1 MDRTFS
7 ATPRPY
13 GAVHFLI
20 LGGIL
25 LLSVAFAFAI
35 RKASPKKLL
44 RLLFVF
50 GVGMLLAEVWK
61 QWFAA
66 KYVYAGVRSMWFF
79 PWQLCSMA
87 MYCSTLV
94 PFLKGKAQDAVLV
107 FLCTFSV
114 VGAVFALLFP
124 EDMMRPQILLFC
136 HSFLYHT
143 VMLLEGLAALRIL
156 KSRKKAPFYPALL
169 LFLGMAAIAEL
180 VNVLSHRIVRN
191 IRYEANMFYI
201 TPFYPSEQPVF
212 SAIAAHAGV
221 AVEIFV
227 YLGAIALAA
236 FLLYIPESRWLSRGT
251 ENRDDKTSSDM
262 ES

>member
-136 HSFLYHT
+136 HSFLYHA
-143 VMLLEGLAALRIL
+143 VMVFEGILALRVL
-156 KSRKKAPFYPALL
+156 RQRKKAPFLPALV
-169 LFLGMAAIAEL
+169 LFLCMAAVAEAINVFSHL
-180 VNVLSHRIVRN
+180 VINDV
-191 IRYEANMFYI
+191 RYESNMFYI
-201 TPFYPSEQPVF
+201 TPFYPSTQFVF
-212 SAIAAHAGV
+212 SAIAKHAGI
-221 AVEIFV
+221 AVEIFA
-227 YLGAIALAA
+227 YLGAIALGAY
-236 FLLYIPESRWLSRGT
+236 LLYLAQFPRKR
-251 ENRDDKTSSDM
+251 
-262 ES
+262 

>member
-7 ATPRPY
+7 ATPQPY

-25 LLSVAFAFAI
+25 LLSAAFALAI

-50 GVGMLLAEVWK
+50 GVCMLLAEAWK

-66 KYVYAGVRSMWFF
+66 KYVFAGIRSMWFF

-87 MYCSTLV
+87 MYCSALA
-94 PFLKGKAQDAVLV
+94 PFLKGRAQDAVLV

-136 HSFLYHT
+136 HSFLYHA
-143 VMLLEGLAALRIL
+143 VMLLEGLTAFRIL
-156 KSRKKAPFYPALL
+156 RQRGKASFFPALIL
-169 LFLGMAAIAEL
+169 YLCMAAVAEC
-180 VNVLSHRIVRN
+180 VNVASHLI
-191 IRYEANMFYI
+191 IRDIHREANMFYI
-201 TPFYPSEQPVF
+201 TPFYPSTQPVF
-212 SAIAAHAGV
+212 SAIAEHAGV
-221 AVEIFV
+221 AVEIVV

-236 FLLYIPESRWLSRGT
+236 FGLYLLEFRLKRKRNS
-251 ENRDDKTSSDM
+251 
-262 ES
+262 